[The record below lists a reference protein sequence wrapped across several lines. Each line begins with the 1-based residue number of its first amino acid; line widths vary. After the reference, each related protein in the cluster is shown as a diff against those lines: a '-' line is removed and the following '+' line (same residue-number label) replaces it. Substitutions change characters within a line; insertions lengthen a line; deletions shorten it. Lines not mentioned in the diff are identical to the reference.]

1 MRSLKKLYNKIPVA
15 LSESE
20 FNEFVLKHLKKG
32 QSGPPKKISYFK
44 LFNYILYLMHTGCQW
59 YNIPI
64 SKTENGKD
72 EIHYTNVFRSF
83 KYWNQLG
90 CFDRIFEASV
100 SRLFKAKM
108 LDLSIIHGD
117 GTTTVAKKG
126 VII

>member
-1 MRSLKKLYNKIPVA
+1 MKSLKSLYNKIPVA

-20 FNEFVLKHLKKG
+20 FNKFVLKHLKKG
-32 QSGPPKKISYFK
+32 KSGPPKKTSFLK

-59 YNIPI
+59 SNIPI
-64 SKTENGKD
+64 SKTGNGKG
-72 EIHYTNVFRSF
+72 EIHYTNIFRSF
-83 KYWNQLG
+83 QYWNQHG

-108 LDLSIIHGD
+108 LDLSVIHGD

-126 VII
+126 AII

>member
-1 MRSLKKLYNKIPVA
+1 MNAKRKYNKIPVA

-32 QSGPPKKISYFK
+32 KSGPPKKISFFK
-44 LFNYILYLMHTGCQW
+44 LFNYILHLMHTGCQW

-64 SKTENGKD
+64 TKDKNGLA
-72 EIHYTNVFRSF
+72 EIHHTNIFRSF
-83 KYWNQLG
+83 KYWNNQG
-90 CFDRIFEASV
+90 CFDKIFESSV
-100 SRLFKAKM
+100 SRLFKANM